1 MDKKIFFKL
10 EVVNNYPPVD
20 EESLWAKEL
29 QNGLFEIDNIPFY
42 TKEVSLGDLVSTVRK
57 DDVLYFKKVEKN
69 SANNTLRVIFLRSDE
84 FVVTVSQYLTQLGCE
99 IEKFSEKFMALSV
112 DNLDVLA
119 SVLEYLEL
127 MSEQGILDYE
137 TGKLNL

>member
-10 EVVNNYPPVD
+10 EVVNDYPPVD